1 MTKKIQNL
9 NQFKPMRTLS
19 WLTLVAVLR
28 APKDTPVQPTVDHS
42 ILSDSEDEVDSR
54 VDPMREEML
63 VSTQASRAKRVDEA
77 ESSLRPRKRAKTCVR
92 RLVFDSD
99 SGIPTEEGKDDP
111 SDEDFTP
118 EKYKEAKE
126 KESHVANFFIGFVSF
141 LL

>member
-1 MTKKIQNL
+1 
-9 NQFKPMRTLS
+9 MRALS

-28 APKDTPVQPTVDHS
+28 APKDTPVQPTVDHI

-92 RLVFDSD
+92 RLLR
-99 SGIPTEEGKDDP
+99 
-111 SDEDFTP
+111 
-118 EKYKEAKE
+118 
-126 KESHVANFFIGFVSF
+126 FFLG
-141 LL
+141 

>member
-1 MTKKIQNL
+1 
-9 NQFKPMRTLS
+9 MRTLS

-28 APKDTPVQPTVDHS
+28 APKDTPVQPTVDHI

-99 SGIPTEEGKDDP
+99 SGISTEEGKNDP

-118 EKYKEAKE
+118 EKYKEAKD
-126 KESHVANFFIGFVSF
+126 KESNVANFVIGFVSF